1 MRSSRR
7 DGDQVDHDMDERER
21 GQTHPRTMVRSC
33 VPLTEA
39 WPGLQCCPSTLGMVV
54 SGRLINITV
63 RIVLDVSGLVFARLL
78 RGAAAGLQLASLE
91 VFPQR
96 VTQPR
101 LPAAGVLLRSNRLVV
116 HGMVRLRP
124 LAIVADVIA
133 VPGQH

>member
-1 MRSSRR
+1 
-7 DGDQVDHDMDERER
+7 
-21 GQTHPRTMVRSC
+21 
-33 VPLTEA
+33 
-39 WPGLQCCPSTLGMVV
+39 MVV
-54 SGRLINITV
+54 SVRLINITV
-63 RIVLDVSGLVFARLL
+63 RIVLDVSGLAFTRLL